1 MNWPNPDTDMNPTP
15 DNYQLRP
22 MSLLRFLLIG
32 IIAAAVIVCA
42 GNDLM
47 NRKETMRAKFTAP
60 AFPSVLDSV
69 STPLFPVNRA
79 RP

>member
-1 MNWPNPDTDMNPTP
+1 MNWPNPDTDMSQAP

-22 MSLLRFLLIG
+22 MSLLRFMLIG
-32 IIAAAVIVCA
+32 IIATAVIVY
-42 GNDLM
+42 GGIYLM

-69 STPLFPVNRA
+69 STPLFPVNRV
-79 RP
+79 RL